1 MEMIFK
7 NKNPRDGEYKDPV
20 RDCQG
25 NFQKLSQVE
34 ERVNLKKNTWN
45 CSIGRGEKGKEWTK
59 WLWELWGMTSSQM
72 VA

>member
-7 NKNPRDGEYKDPV
+7 NKNPRDRECKNPIC
-20 RDCQG
+20 DCQG

-45 CSIGRGEKGKEWTK
+45 CSIGRGEKGKK
-59 WLWELWGMTSSQM
+59 MNKMIVGIMGHDQ
-72 VA
+72 